1 MPDLDDAPL
10 PDERQALDDATSREF
25 FLRTRKEAIVAGL
38 IWCVFFV
45 WVVGLSFSLGYGTVD
60 PADTISGFPT
70 WIFWGVF
77 VPFVVATAVNCLYSL
92 AYLKDDDEKL

>member
-1 MPDLDDAPL
+1 MSDLDDTPL
-10 PDERQALDDATSREF
+10 SAEERARDDATSREF

-45 WVVGLSFSLGYGTVD
+45 WVVGLSYRMGYGTVD
-60 PADTISGFPT
+60 PADTVIGFPR

-77 VPFVVATAVNCLYSL
+77 VPFLTATAVNCVYAF
-92 AYLKDDDEKL
+92 AYLADDDEKL